1 MDNLPEKFKEYYK
14 FFKIQNQ
21 LENLFGNKQLDI
33 EIVTD
38 EKEEPLL
45 LQVRPLMG
53 KSIIKEPIMVER
65 SVIDENVKRYKEL
78 IPTTDDRFGTNQI
91 YSNMSDMNPAE
102 MIGKKPDNI
111 AFSLYRFMFTDTTW
125 NKQRGEF
132 GLSLIHI

>member
-38 EKEEPLL
+38 QKEEPLL

-53 KSIIKEPIMVER
+53 KVIKKEPIMVER
-65 SVIDENVKRYKEL
+65 SVIDENVKRYK
-78 IPTTDDRFGTNQI
+78 
-91 YSNMSDMNPAE
+91 
-102 MIGKKPDNI
+102 
-111 AFSLYRFMFTDTTW
+111 
-125 NKQRGEF
+125 
-132 GLSLIHI
+132 LSLIHI